1 MQGVVNAVNVG
12 KAAEV
17 FMAGKGGRDILTLIL
32 LLIVGVVL
40 GGFIG
45 EYLGDVE
52 FLRFL
57 KYGRDFVLGGPAVLD
72 LGVIKLQFGI
82 TVKCTIAGII
92 GMALAAL
99 IYKKLKP

>member
-1 MQGVVNAVNVG
+1 
-12 KAAEV
+12 
-17 FMAGKGGRDILTLIL
+17 MAGKGGGDLLTLIL
-32 LLIVGVVL
+32 LLIVGIVL